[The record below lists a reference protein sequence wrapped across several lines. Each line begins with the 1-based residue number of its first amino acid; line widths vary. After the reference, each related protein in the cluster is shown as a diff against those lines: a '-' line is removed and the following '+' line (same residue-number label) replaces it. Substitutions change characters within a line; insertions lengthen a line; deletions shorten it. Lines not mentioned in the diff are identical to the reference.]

1 MTRTQVQAISLQIQ
15 TFRSSQQMADAMK
28 GVTKALTSMN
38 RGVNLPQISKIMM
51 EFEREA
57 EMMDMKQEVMNDAM
71 GRWLFFCG

>member
-1 MTRTQVQAISLQIQ
+1 
-15 TFRSSQQMADAMK
+15 MADAMK